1 MSDHST
7 DDYGPDEAEEGAKR
21 NRASWRRDCE
31 EICRSGRCSEEVREL
46 AQKMLRLLDE
56 TEGMYRGEM
65 PNQKALV
72 ELMDTL
78 DELRSKIRIYSLTV
92 EKSLVLDDRLPRV
105 R

>member
-1 MSDHST
+1 MNVSNG
-7 DDYGPDEAEEGAKR
+7 DDYSPEGAEAGAKR

-31 EICRSGRCSEEVREL
+31 AICRSGRYSEAVREL

-56 TEGMYRGEM
+56 TEGMYRGEL

-78 DELRSKIRIYSLTV
+78 EELRSKA
-92 EKSLVLDDRLPRV
+92 K
-105 R
+105 

>member
-1 MSDHST
+1 MNA
-7 DDYGPDEAEEGAKR
+7 DDYSPEGAEEGAKR

-31 EICRSGRCSEEVREL
+31 AICRSGRYSEAVREL

-56 TEGMYRGEM
+56 TEGMYRGEL

-78 DELRSKIRIYSLTV
+78 EELRSKA
-92 EKSLVLDDRLPRV
+92 K
-105 R
+105 

>member
-1 MSDHST
+1 MNVSND
-7 DDYGPDEAEEGAKR
+7 DDYSPEGVEEGAKR

-31 EICRSGRCSEEVREL
+31 EICRSCRYSEEVREL

-78 DELRSKIRIYSLTV
+78 EELRSKA
-92 EKSLVLDDRLPRV
+92 K
-105 R
+105 

>member
-1 MSDHST
+1 MNIR
-7 DDYGPDEAEEGAKR
+7 EAEDYSPKGAEKGAKR

-31 EICRSGRCSEEVREL
+31 EICRSGRYSKEVREL

-65 PNQKALV
+65 PNQKAFL

-78 DELRSKIRIYSLTV
+78 EELRSKM
-92 EKSLVLDDRLPRV
+92 K
-105 R
+105 

>member
-1 MSDHST
+1 MKEVQT
-7 DDYGPDEAEEGAKR
+7 NDYTPEGAEEWAKR

-31 EICRSGRCSEEVREL
+31 EIRLSGRYSEEVREL

-72 ELMDTL
+72 ELMDAL
-78 DELRSKIRIYSLTV
+78 EELRSKT
-92 EKSLVLDDRLPRV
+92 K
-105 R
+105 

>member
-1 MSDHST
+1 MRIDYRA
-7 DDYGPDEAEEGAKR
+7 DDYSPEGVEEGAKR

-31 EICRSGRCSEEVREL
+31 EICRSGRYSEEVREL

-72 ELMDTL
+72 ELMDAL
-78 DELRSKIRIYSLTV
+78 EELRCKA
-92 EKSLVLDDRLPRV
+92 K
-105 R
+105 

>member
-1 MSDHST
+1 MRTDYRA
-7 DDYGPDEAEEGAKR
+7 DDYSPEGVEEGAKR

-31 EICRSGRCSEEVREL
+31 EICQSGGYSDEVREL

-65 PNQKALV
+65 PNQKALI

-78 DELRSKIRIYSLTV
+78 EELRSKTM
-92 EKSLVLDDRLPRV
+92 
-105 R
+105 

>member
-1 MSDHST
+1 MNV
-7 DDYGPDEAEEGAKR
+7 DDYSPEGAEAGAKR

-31 EICRSGRCSEEVREL
+31 EICRSGRYSEEVREL

-72 ELMDTL
+72 ELMDAL
-78 DELRSKIRIYSLTV
+78 EELRSKA
-92 EKSLVLDDRLPRV
+92 K
-105 R
+105 

>member
-1 MSDHST
+1 MKEVLT
-7 DDYGPDEAEEGAKR
+7 NDYSPEGAEEGAKR

-31 EICRSGRCSEEVREL
+31 AICRSGRYSEAVREL

-78 DELRSKIRIYSLTV
+78 EELRSKA
-92 EKSLVLDDRLPRV
+92 K
-105 R
+105 

>member
-1 MSDHST
+1 MNVSND
-7 DDYGPDEAEEGAKR
+7 DDYSPEGVEEGAKR

-31 EICRSGRCSEEVREL
+31 EICRSGRYSEEVREL

-65 PNQKALV
+65 PNQKAIL

-78 DELRSKIRIYSLTV
+78 DELRGKT
-92 EKSLVLDDRLPRV
+92 K
-105 R
+105 

>member
-1 MSDHST
+1 MKE
-7 DDYGPDEAEEGAKR
+7 DDYSPEGAEEGAKR

-31 EICRSGRCSEEVREL
+31 AICRSGRYSEAVREL

-56 TEGMYRGEM
+56 TEGMYRGEL

-78 DELRSKIRIYSLTV
+78 EELRSKA
-92 EKSLVLDDRLPRV
+92 K
-105 R
+105 

>member
-1 MSDHST
+1 MNV
-7 DDYGPDEAEEGAKR
+7 DDYSPEGAEAGAKR

-31 EICRSGRCSEEVREL
+31 EICRSGRYSEEVREL

-72 ELMDTL
+72 ELMDVL
-78 DELRSKIRIYSLTV
+78 EELRSKA
-92 EKSLVLDDRLPRV
+92 K
-105 R
+105 

>member
-1 MSDHST
+1 MSDHSE
-7 DDYGPDEAEEGAKR
+7 DDYCLEGAEEGAKR

-31 EICRSGRCSEEVREL
+31 EICRSGRYSEEVREL

-78 DELRSKIRIYSLTV
+78 EELRSKA
-92 EKSLVLDDRLPRV
+92 K
-105 R
+105 

>member
-1 MSDHST
+1 MNVSNG
-7 DDYGPDEAEEGAKR
+7 DDYSPEGAEAGAKR

-31 EICRSGRCSEEVREL
+31 AICRSGRYSEAVREL

-78 DELRSKIRIYSLTV
+78 EELRNKA
-92 EKSLVLDDRLPRV
+92 K
-105 R
+105 

>member
-1 MSDHST
+1 MNE
-7 DDYGPDEAEEGAKR
+7 DDYSLEGAEEGAKR

-31 EICRSGRCSEEVREL
+31 AICRSDRYSEEVREL

-78 DELRSKIRIYSLTV
+78 EELRSKT
-92 EKSLVLDDRLPRV
+92 K
-105 R
+105 

>member
-1 MSDHST
+1 MKE
-7 DDYGPDEAEEGAKR
+7 DDYSPEGAEEGAKR

-31 EICRSGRCSEEVREL
+31 AICRSGRYSEAVREL

-72 ELMDTL
+72 ELMDVL
-78 DELRSKIRIYSLTV
+78 EELRSKA
-92 EKSLVLDDRLPRV
+92 K
-105 R
+105 

>member
-1 MSDHST
+1 MKDYSD
-7 DDYGPDEAEEGAKR
+7 DDYTPEGAEEGAKR

-31 EICRSGRCSEEVREL
+31 AICRSDRYSEEVREL

-78 DELRSKIRIYSLTV
+78 EELRNKA
-92 EKSLVLDDRLPRV
+92 K
-105 R
+105 

>member
-1 MSDHST
+1 MSDHSA
-7 DDYGPDEAEEGAKR
+7 DDYSPEGAEERAKR

-31 EICRSGRCSEEVREL
+31 EICRSGRYSEAVREL
-46 AQKMLRLLDE
+46 VQKMLRLLDE

-78 DELRSKIRIYSLTV
+78 EELRSKA
-92 EKSLVLDDRLPRV
+92 K
-105 R
+105 

>member
-1 MSDHST
+1 MKDQSD
-7 DDYGPDEAEEGAKR
+7 DDYSPEGAEEGAKR

-31 EICRSGRCSEEVREL
+31 EICRSGRYSEEVREL

-78 DELRSKIRIYSLTV
+78 EELRSMAK
-92 EKSLVLDDRLPRV
+92 
-105 R
+105 

>member
-1 MSDHST
+1 MKE
-7 DDYGPDEAEEGAKR
+7 DDYSPEGAEAGAKR

-31 EICRSGRCSEEVREL
+31 EICRSGRYSEAVREL

-65 PNQKALV
+65 PNQKAIL

-78 DELRSKIRIYSLTV
+78 DELRGKT
-92 EKSLVLDDRLPRV
+92 K
-105 R
+105 

>member
-1 MSDHST
+1 MSDHSA
-7 DDYGPDEAEEGAKR
+7 DDYGPEGAEEGAKR

-31 EICRSGRCSEEVREL
+31 AICRSGRYSEEVREL

-65 PNQKALV
+65 PNQKAFV

-78 DELRSKIRIYSLTV
+78 EELRSKA
-92 EKSLVLDDRLPRV
+92 K
-105 R
+105 

>member
-1 MSDHST
+1 MSDHSA
-7 DDYGPDEAEEGAKR
+7 DDYSPEGAEAGAKR

-31 EICRSGRCSEEVREL
+31 EICRSGRYSEEVREL

-78 DELRSKIRIYSLTV
+78 EELRSKA
-92 EKSLVLDDRLPRV
+92 K
-105 R
+105 